1 MVGHLVEDLVDHE
14 HQMVWAVEL
23 EVAALLEN
31 WIVLHYYP
39 TFPALVVTVVLA
51 GVHRSAVTMNFA
63 LYFVLASQLRVVPA
77 RRRFAERTRV
87 HTDWTSKNRRSAGIS
102 ACPFRISSV
111 ACTSWSPQH
120 LSEGSLPN
128 ATHIISP
135 PC

>member
-87 HTDWTSKNRRSAGIS
+87 HTDWTYHLSTVLDMDD
-102 ACPFRISSV
+102 ISSLPRSRIAQV
-111 ACTSWSPQH
+111 GPPYLWSV
-120 LSEGSLPN
+120 
-128 ATHIISP
+128 
-135 PC
+135 